1 MSQLYPKRV
10 YSVRDIS
17 QFQYLHATD
26 EYVKEHG
33 AVPSSPLQGDHHPS
47 EKGKGRRK
55 RSRLSEEEKRERK
68 RQHDAKYRMKKN
80 QENERLKEENIML
93 KNKLKGKDSETR
105 LDLYELMEDVD
116 IMQGFPIDLGE
127 NQPLNHP
134 QDGFQPQL
142 SFVAQHEVQNQS
154 LVEHQS
160 ITYFQDHNPQIHIPL
175 STAVSNDTGN
185 SLEQSQIISQPEL
198 IVPACCLPFVEKLKR
213 KDRHNASY
221 SHHLKTLL
229 QGDTT
234 DFEGYRIPLP
244 LHPVLENIVTIHGD
258 ITRSCMLSS
267 FSAENVLLQFLAT
280 FKEMEETLSLEQ
292 VTEDQILKWKCC
304 IAEALNIKFHVD
316 FAATRLIEIVKS
328 YLDLIARSRMTAID
342 ERIKA
347 LEMEMNGLKCEKL
360 EIDRFVLSGSKE
372 LVGNF
377 GLF

>member
-1 MSQLYPKRV
+1 MSQLNSKRV

-17 QFQYLHATD
+17 QLQYLHATD

-33 AVPSSPLQGDHHPS
+33 APSSLLQDDHHPS

-55 RSRLSEEEKRERK
+55 RSMLSQEEKRERK

-93 KNKLKGKDSETR
+93 KNMLKAKDSETT
-105 LDLYELMEDVD
+105 LDLHELMQDVD

-127 NQPLNHP
+127 NQPLTHP

-160 ITYFQDHNPQIHIPL
+160 ITYFEDHNPQIHIPL
-175 STAVSNDTGN
+175 STAVSNDVGN

-198 IVPACCLPFVEKLKR
+198 VPACCLPFVEKLKR
-213 KDRHNASY
+213 KYRNNASY

-244 LHPVLENIVTIHGD
+244 LHPIFEDIVAIHGD

-304 IAEALNIKFHVD
+304 IAEAQSIKFHAD
-316 FAATRLIEIVKS
+316 FAATRFNEIVKS
-328 YLDLIARSRMTAID
+328 YMDLKARSRLTAID

-360 EIDRFVLSGSKE
+360 EIDRFVLFGLKE
-372 LVGNF
+372 LVGNV

>member
-1 MSQLYPKRV
+1 MILLVFLQVFSSLPNKN
-10 YSVRDIS
+10 
-17 QFQYLHATD
+17 
-26 EYVKEHG
+26 G
-33 AVPSSPLQGDHHPS
+33 APSSLLQDDDHPS

-55 RSRLSEEEKRERK
+55 RSKLSEEEKRERK
-68 RQHDAKYRMKKN
+68 RQHDAEYRMKKN
-80 QENERLKEENIML
+80 QENERLKDENERLKDENERLKEENITL
-93 KNKLKGKDSETR
+93 KNKLKAKDSETS
-105 LDLYELMEDVD
+105 LYLHELMPDED

-127 NQPLNHP
+127 NQPLTHP

-142 SFVAQHEVQNQS
+142 FVAQHEVQIQS
-154 LVEHQS
+154 LVERQS
-160 ITYFQDHNPQIHIPL
+160 ITCFQDHNPQIHIPL
-175 STAVSNDTGN
+175 STAVPNDTGN

-198 IVPACCLPFVEKLKR
+198 VPACCLPFVEKLKR
-213 KDRHNASY
+213 EDRNNASD
-221 SHHLKTLL
+221 SHHLRKLL

-234 DFEGYRIPLP
+234 DFGGYRIPLP
-244 LHPVLENIVTIHGD
+244 LHPIFQNIVTIHGD

-280 FKEMEETLSLEQ
+280 FKEMEETLSSEQ

-304 IAEALNIKFHVD
+304 IAEAQSIKLHAD
-316 FAATRLIEIVKS
+316 FAATRFNEIVKS
-328 YLDLIARSRMTAID
+328 YMDLKARSRLTAID
-342 ERIKA
+342 ERTKA

>member
-1 MSQLYPKRV
+1 M
-10 YSVRDIS
+10 
-17 QFQYLHATD
+17 
-26 EYVKEHG
+26 
-33 AVPSSPLQGDHHPS
+33 
-47 EKGKGRRK
+47 
-55 RSRLSEEEKRERK
+55 LSEEEKRERK
-68 RQHDAKYRMKKN
+68 RHHDAKYRMKKN
-80 QENERLKEENIML
+80 QENERIKEENIML
-93 KNKLKGKDSETR
+93 KNMLKAKDSETS
-105 LDLYELMEDVD
+105 LDLHELMQDVD
-116 IMQGFPIDLGE
+116 IMQGFPLDLGE
-127 NQPLNHP
+127 NQPLTHP

-142 SFVAQHEVQNQS
+142 SFVAQHEVQSQYS
-154 LVEHQS
+154 FVKHQS

-185 SLEQSQIISQPEL
+185 SLGQSQIISQPEL

-213 KDRHNASY
+213 KERHNASY

-229 QGDTT
+229 KGDTT

-244 LHPVLENIVTIHGD
+244 LHPILENIVTIHGD

-292 VTEDQILKWKCC
+292 VSEDQILKWKCC

-328 YLDLIARSRMTAID
+328 YMDLIARSRMTAID

>member
-1 MSQLYPKRV
+1 MSQMYSKRV

-17 QFQYLHATD
+17 QFQDLHATD

-33 AVPSSPLQGDHHPS
+33 APSSLLQDDHHPS

-68 RQHDAKYRMKKN
+68 RHHDAKYRMKKN

-93 KNKLKGKDSETR
+93 KNMLKAKDSETR
-105 LDLYELMEDVD
+105 LDLFELMQDVD

-198 IVPACCLPFVEKLKR
+198 VPACCLPFVEKLKR
-213 KDRHNASY
+213 KDRNHASD

-244 LHPVLENIVTIHGD
+244 LHPILENIVTIHGD

-292 VTEDQILKWKCC
+292 VSEDQILKWKCC

-328 YLDLIARSRMTAID
+328 YMDLIARSRMTAID

>member
-1 MSQLYPKRV
+1 MSQMHSKRV

-17 QFQYLHATD
+17 QFQYLHETD
-26 EYVKEHG
+26 EYGKEHG
-33 AVPSSPLQGDHHPS
+33 APSSLLQDDHHPS

-55 RSRLSEEEKRERK
+55 RSMLSEEEKRERK
-68 RQHDAKYRMKKN
+68 RQHDARYRMKKN
-80 QENERLKEENIML
+80 QENERLKEENIRL
-93 KNKLKGKDSETR
+93 KNQLKEKDSETT
-105 LDLYELMEDVD
+105 LDLHEFMQDMD

-127 NQPLNHP
+127 NQPLTHP
-134 QDGFQPQL
+134 QDDFQSQL
-142 SFVAQHEVQNQS
+142 SFVAQDEVQNQS
-154 LVEHQS
+154 LVENQS

-198 IVPACCLPFVEKLKR
+198 VPACCLPFVEKLKR
-213 KDRHNASY
+213 EDRNNASY

-244 LHPVLENIVTIHGD
+244 LHPIFENIVTIHGD

-280 FKEMEETLSLEQ
+280 FKEMEETLTLEQ
-292 VTEDQILKWKCC
+292 VTADQIGKWRCC
-304 IAEALNIKFHVD
+304 IAEALSIKFHVD
-316 FAATRLIEIVKS
+316 FAVTRFNEIVKS
-328 YLDLIARSRMTAID
+328 YMDLEARSRITAID
-342 ERIKA
+342 EKNKA
-347 LEMEMNGLKCEKL
+347 LEMQRNALKCEKL
-360 EIDRFVLSGSKE
+360 EIERFLLFGSKE
-372 LVGNF
+372 LVGNL

>member
-1 MSQLYPKRV
+1 MSQMYSKRV

-26 EYVKEHG
+26 EYGKEHG
-33 AVPSSPLQGDHHPS
+33 APSSLLQDDHHPS

-55 RSRLSEEEKRERK
+55 RSMLSEEEKRERK
-68 RQHDAKYRMKKN
+68 RQHDARYRMKKN
-80 QENERLKEENIML
+80 RENERLKEENIRL
-93 KNKLKGKDSETR
+93 KNKLKEKESETT
-105 LDLYELMEDVD
+105 LDLHEFMQDMD

-127 NQPLNHP
+127 NQPLTHP

-175 STAVSNDTGN
+175 STA
-185 SLEQSQIISQPEL
+185 L
-198 IVPACCLPFVEKLKR
+198 VPACCLPFVEKLKR
-213 KDRHNASY
+213 EDRNNASY

-234 DFEGYRIPLP
+234 DFKGYRIPLP
-244 LHPVLENIVTIHGD
+244 LHPIFENIVTIHGD

-292 VTEDQILKWKCC
+292 VTEDQIQKWKCC
-304 IAEALNIKFHVD
+304 IAEARIIKFHVD
-316 FAATRLIEIVKS
+316 FAVTRFYEIFKS
-328 YLDLIARSRMTAID
+328 YMDLEARSRMPAID
-342 ERIKA
+342 ESIKA
-347 LEMEMNGLKCEKL
+347 LEMERNGLKCEKL
-360 EIDRFVLSGSKE
+360 EIERFVLLGSKE
-372 LVGNF
+372 LVGNL